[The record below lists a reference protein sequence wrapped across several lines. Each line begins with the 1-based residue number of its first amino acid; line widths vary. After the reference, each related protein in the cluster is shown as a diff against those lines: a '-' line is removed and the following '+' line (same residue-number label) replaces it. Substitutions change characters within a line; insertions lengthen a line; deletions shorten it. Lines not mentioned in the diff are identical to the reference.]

1 MMSLIA
7 LPMRCRRWSKNSF
20 RFILRNRSAWVL
32 IVSMATN
39 YRTTIQIRRP
49 SGEVETV
56 DVSAKFPIGLD
67 AKTFAAI
74 RQNTR
79 AAGRGEALSYEMV
92 DLIGAEK
99 RAAAAAAVAAQS
111 AKEFAN
117 STAGRE
123 ARIFRNDR

>member
-1 MMSLIA
+1 
-7 LPMRCRRWSKNSF
+7 
-20 RFILRNRSAWVL
+20 
-32 IVSMATN
+32 MATN

-67 AKTFAAI
+67 AKTFATI

-92 DLIGAEK
+92 DLVGAEK
-99 RAAAAAAVAAQS
+99 RAAAAAVAAQC
-111 AKEFAN
+111 ARERAN

-123 ARIFRNDR
+123 ARIFKNDL

>member
-1 MMSLIA
+1 MSVSYPL
-7 LPMRCRRWSKNSF
+7 KNSS
-20 RFILRNRSAWVL
+20 RFILRNPIGWVL
-32 IVSMATN
+32 VGGMATN

-67 AKTFAAI
+67 AKTFATI

-92 DLIGAEK
+92 DLVGAEK
-99 RAAAAAAVAAQS
+99 RAAAAAAVAAQC
-111 AKEFAN
+111 ARERAN

-123 ARIFRNDR
+123 ARIFKNDL